1 MVDLDEIILAKL
13 AREMVMN
20 IRNYQA
26 VFADYGID
34 EQDYYEIEKND
45 FYKKAKET
53 FAIEWNA
60 SISTEDRLKIGSLAY
75 LEQLVPVITRRA
87 MKDDANLV
95 ASTEVGKLLSKMAG
109 VGEMKVE
116 KNLAERFI
124 ININLGADTETYD
137 KSIEITPND
146 VPPKPLP
153 KMVKPKLTKKSKYA
167 QVEAA
172 KHGESNTEDP

>member
-1 MVDLDEIILAKL
+1 MVELDEVMLAKL

-20 IRNYQA
+20 IRNYRA
-26 VFADYGID
+26 VFDDYGIEED
-34 EQDYYEIEKND
+34 DYYEIEKNE

-53 FAIEWNA
+53 FALEWNA
-60 SISTEDRLKIGSLAY
+60 STSTEDRLKIGSLAY

-87 MKDDANLV
+87 MRDDTALA

-109 VGEMKVE
+109 VGEAKTE
-116 KNLAERFI
+116 KNLAERFMI
-124 ININLGADTETYD
+124 TINLGGDDVKTYD
-137 KSIEITPND
+137 KSIELNPND

-153 KMVKPKLTKKSKYA
+153 KPKKSKYT

-172 KHGESNTEDP
+172 KHGQDPV